1 MLTSDWLGCCCWGI
15 EFDWGPDPRSPPA
28 VMVVLVPDDKLD
40 MGCWEDG
47 GGLLMCAVGGGGA
60 GPWPPWWGR
69 PVTISAV
76 LVIRSLMISYVLPAA
91 GCSLHR
97 YVGSMIIPFLISAL
111 FLLHTFTTV
120 LGFLL
125 CSASF
130 AMLCSAV
137 PCAH

>member
-1 MLTSDWLGCCCWGI
+1 MFVCPLRPPLLTRDWLGCCGI
-15 EFDWGPDPRSPPA
+15 ELDWVPDPRSLPA

-76 LVIRSLMISYVLPAA
+76 LIIRLLMISYSPLQNKP
-91 GCSLHR
+91 
-97 YVGSMIIPFLISAL
+97 
-111 FLLHTFTTV
+111 TFW
-120 LGFLL
+120 
-125 CSASF
+125 SF
-130 AMLCSAV
+130 
-137 PCAH
+137 PYQIG